1 MFIDR
6 AAIGRATELISEYK
20 IKPVLL
26 KRASGHTLE
35 DQEFLI
41 HTSRRKCQR
50 NMQDDEQADQLPNKL
65 FLCFQRPHEITC
77 SLFFTLL
84 ALKQQRT
91 GGLLAGWENKKAKV
105 PVAFSLSFK
114 QHRSVSSQ

>member
-1 MFIDR
+1 MTQGMKGIFAQPIFNQCFFQMFIDR

-41 HTSRRKCQR
+41 HTSRRKRQR
-50 NMQDDEQADQLPNKL
+50 NIQDDE
-65 FLCFQRPHEITC
+65 
-77 SLFFTLL
+77 
-84 ALKQQRT
+84 
-91 GGLLAGWENKKAKV
+91 
-105 PVAFSLSFK
+105 
-114 QHRSVSSQ
+114 

>member
-1 MFIDR
+1 MNDARNEGYIRSAHFQSVLFFQMFIDR

-41 HTSRRKCQR
+41 HTSRRKRQR
-50 NMQDDEQADQLPNKL
+50 NIQDDEQADQLPNRL

-77 SLFFTLL
+77 SLFLRCL
-84 ALKQQRT
+84 
-91 GGLLAGWENKKAKV
+91 
-105 PVAFSLSFK
+105 P
-114 QHRSVSSQ
+114 